1 MDRHIQTTHYTRAMQ
16 TVADFYTQNKADY
29 KAEIPSL
36 LVSVKELYFS
46 EGKKM
51 LIRKKENLL

>member
-1 MDRHIQTTHYTRAMQ
+1 MQ